1 MSIIDIFVE
10 GKFCNMRL
18 HIKSIVKSLLI
29 AIIIFII
36 FIAISGTKVILGAS
50 IMALIAFF
58 GNYGSFLYEQ
68 HKLKKRD
75 K

>member
-1 MSIIDIFVE
+1 M
-10 GKFCNMRL
+10 KL

-50 IMALIAFF
+50 IMALIALF

-75 K
+75 KLR